1 MSGLLFLA
9 PALALALVMLA
20 RRYPGERR
28 IVALGARCRRSAPRR
43 PAVMRVLSAP
53 SGRAPWALVPRGSA
67 LLACALA
74 TRPPPAALR
83 S

>member
-9 PALALALVMLA
+9 PALVAALAMLM
-20 RRYPGERR
+20 RRYPGERQ
-28 IVALGARCRRSAPRR
+28 IVALGARRRRGAARRSA
-43 PAVMRVLSAP
+43 AAALCAP
-53 SGRAPWALVPRGSA
+53 VGRATWAPVPRGSA

-74 TRPPPAALR
+74 TRPPPLDLA

>member
-9 PALALALVMLA
+9 PALALALAMLA

-28 IVALGARCRRSAPRR
+28 IVALGARRRRSAPRR
-43 PAVMRVLSAP
+43 PATRVLSAP
-53 SGRAPWALVPRGSA
+53 TGRAPWALVPRGSA

>member
-1 MSGLLFLA
+1 VSGLLFLA
-9 PALALALVMLA
+9 PALALALSMLA

-28 IVALGARCRRSAPRR
+28 IAALGARRRRSPSRGAPRLGVS
-43 PAVMRVLSAP
+43 P
-53 SGRAPWALVPRGSA
+53 GRAAWALLPRGSA

-74 TRPPPAALR
+74 TRPPPRATAV

>member
-9 PALALALVMLA
+9 PALALGLAMLV
-20 RRYPGERR
+20 RRYPGERQ
-28 IVALGARCRRSAPRR
+28 IVALGARRRRGAPRR
-43 PAVMRVLSAP
+43 SEPAVLCAP
-53 SGRAPWALVPRGSA
+53 AGRTPWALVPRGSA

-74 TRPPPAALR
+74 TRPPPLALV